1 MLSHIIG
8 PVNED
13 WLTSSENKIE
23 QRSETHLIIKEGF
36 PMKAVGRSDI
46 VKRFLASERTG
57 FDFAVLQEGE
67 IGVGESIEL
76 VAKNQSSVRVGD
88 ITGSLRARS
97 TTSSCSAGQ
106 LKSRLCPQLEEP
118 FFRSDSR
125 NSSVSPSCST
135 LFAAEDAGRVTG
147 QSLVLSGGQRQ

>member
-36 PMKAVGRSDI
+36 PKKAVGRSDI
-46 VKRFLASERTG
+46 VKRFPASERTG

-76 VAKNQSSVRVGD
+76 VQKTNPVSGLAILPALYAREAQHRVAPLG
-88 ITGSLRARS
+88 
-97 TTSSCSAGQ
+97 
-106 LKSRLCPQLEEP
+106 
-118 FFRSDSR
+118 
-125 NSSVSPSCST
+125 N
-135 LFAAEDAGRVTG
+135 
-147 QSLVLSGGQRQ
+147 